1 MFTPKLKAFV
11 IEDRLK
17 GNIPSPSEVNY
28 FSSTET
34 EDKCARCIFFSSHT
48 SQCSLLEMEVLPEA
62 TCDVFLETNKHDAVT
77 WIKDNLS
84 HTINPDNGF
93 PILTALYG
101 SDDFGREDVD
111 ASKEE
116 EEEEMGITP
125 FEYAF
130 SDDVSYHIPI
140 CRLSQEEKER
150 FSLTV
155 ETLIGV
161 HIPLPQLVIDE
172 KESKQLE
179 TVYVKEDVV
188 FTPIPKDWNI
198 NIKEFKYSLLKGDKL
213 HLSQSPDGN
222 YPTIAWELKEEVKSS

>member
-17 GNIPSPSEVNY
+17 GNIPSPEEVNY
-28 FSSTET
+28 FSTTQTQDPCS
-34 EDKCARCIFFSSHT
+34 KCIFFSSHT

-62 TCDVFLETNKHDAVT
+62 TCDVVIETNKHDAVT
-77 WIKDNLS
+77 WVKENLN
-84 HTINPDNGF
+84 HIINPDNGF

-101 SDDFGREDVD
+101 SDDFGWEGVD
-111 ASKEE
+111 AAKEE
-116 EEEEMGITP
+116 DTGITP

-130 SDDVSYHIPI
+130 SDESSYHIPV

-150 FSLTV
+150 FSLTI

-161 HIPLPQLVIDE
+161 DIPLPQLVIDE
-172 KESKQLE
+172 DNSKQLE
-179 TVYVKEDVV
+179 TLYIKEDIV

-198 NIKEFKYSLLKGDKL
+198 NINEFKYSLLKGDKL
-213 HLSQSPDGN
+213 YLSETPDEES
-222 YPTIAWELKEEVKSS
+222 PTIAWELKEEVKSN